1 MNKFVFI
8 AAAFSVVVLSAACGD
23 SGSAAGAIGAA
34 CKVSSDCDSN
44 VCVTDDPNGQC
55 EQACKVQADC
65 PDGSTCT
72 DEMKCYKNCTTS
84 ADCRSDGYACVDAMD
99 VTAKAVKT
107 CDVAE

>member
-8 AAAFSVVVLSAACGD
+8 AAAFGVVFVSAACGD
-23 SGSAAGAIGAA
+23 SGTGSAAIGAA
-34 CKVSSDCDSN
+34 CAASSDCESGL
-44 VCVTDDPNGQC
+44 CVTDDPNGQC
-55 EQACKVQADC
+55 EQACTTKADC
-65 PDGSTCT
+65 PTGSTCT
-72 DEMKCYKNCTTS
+72 DEKKCYKDCSTN